1 MVDAAKLPQTGKY
14 NRSKV
19 LMPLVPLAASAFHWR
34 GNQNPQHGHCYLS
47 VPFTSCECRPFACA
61 LVPKASVRVVL
72 LAAFVGQAH
81 QISRCHSRARVRA
94 TAKMRARV

>member
-19 LMPLVPLAASAFHWR
+19 LMPLVPLAASAFHWPD
-34 GNQNPQHGHCYLS
+34 NQNPQHGHCYLS
-47 VPFTSCECRPFACA
+47 VPSTSCECRPFACA

-72 LAAFVGQAH
+72 LAAFVGRAH
-81 QISRCHSRARVRA
+81 QN
-94 TAKMRARV
+94 